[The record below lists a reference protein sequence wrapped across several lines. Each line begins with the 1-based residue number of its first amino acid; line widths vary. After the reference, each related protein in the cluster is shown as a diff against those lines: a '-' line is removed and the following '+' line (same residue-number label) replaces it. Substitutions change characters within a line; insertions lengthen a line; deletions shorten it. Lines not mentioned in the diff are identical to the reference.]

1 MSEEERVSTE
11 AELRN
16 AHQAENRITFLVV
29 GESPFR
35 HLQRIFLSRNHLLI
49 QEAEDVGGVIE
60 FLKTGDVEGA
70 LVEFSGSF
78 GVSLEVIETLRRLRP
93 LLPVVVASPQ
103 PSVAEAVRIMQLGVD
118 SYVPTLGEV
127 LLRPGSVAP
136 ELTDSVLRIVQR
148 RRVLAPSEHASRLRP
163 VALKQGLVAES
174 EPMKAVLRDVAL
186 VAPARTTVLILGETG
201 SGKERI
207 AQAIHQGSPRRRQAF
222 VAVNCAALSESLLET
237 ELFGHE
243 KGAFTGAHCRREGRF
258 KMADGGTL
266 FLDEIGE
273 VSPALQVKLL
283 RVLQERQFE
292 RVGGSQTLSVDVR
305 VIAATNRDLRLMVKE
320 GAFRPDLFY
329 RLNVM
334 VLHLPA
340 LRDRPGD
347 LEPLVAHIL
356 QRLSLELGM
365 PAPDL
370 GDDLMESLSRYRWP
384 GNVRELENVLERLMI
399 LSRGRRA
406 TWNDLPAE
414 LQRPEAAPT
423 AASEV
428 LRSDGAPEPRSD
440 QPSIP
445 GATFRELE
453 RYAILRTYE
462 ACGHSPSRTA
472 QILGLSLRTVHYRL
486 REYRGASGRRRT
498 AVLTSVPPLS
508 DDDDDDGTA

>member
-1 MSEEERVSTE
+1 VSTE
-11 AELRN
+11 PEVRN
-16 AHQAENRITFLVV
+16 ANQTESQTTFLVV
-29 GESPFR
+29 GEPPFR
-35 HLQRIFLSRNHLLI
+35 QLQRIFLGRNHLAI
-49 QEAEDVGGVIE
+49 EEAEDVEGVIDV
-60 FLKTGDVEGA
+60 LKAVDVEAA
-70 LVEFSGSF
+70 LVEFSR
-78 GVSLEVIETLRRLRP
+78 VSGISLQVIETLRRLRP
-93 LLPVVVASPQ
+93 LLPVVVASAQ

-118 SYVPTLGEV
+118 SYVPLPGE
-127 LLRPGSVAP
+127 RAVAGGP
-136 ELTDSVLRIVQR
+136 ELNDSILRIVQR
-148 RRVLAPSEHASRLRP
+148 RRVLAPVDRTRCLGA
-163 VALKQGLVAES
+163 VALNQGLVGES
-174 EPMKAVLRDVAL
+174 DAMKAVLRDVAL
-186 VAPARTTVLILGETG
+186 VAPTKTTVLILGETG

-207 AQAIHQGSPRRRQAF
+207 AQAIHQGSPRRRRPF

-273 VSPALQVKLL
+273 LSPALQVKLL

-320 GAFRPDLFY
+320 GSFRPDLFY

-340 LRDRPGD
+340 LRERPGD

-356 QRLSLELGM
+356 ERLSLELGI
-365 PAPDL
+365 PAPELSDE
-370 GDDLMESLSRYRWP
+370 LMESLARYQWP

-399 LSRGRRA
+399 MSRGRRA

-414 LQRPEAAPT
+414 LQRPEAWPST
-423 AASEV
+423 ATVMTSDASAET
-428 LRSDGAPEPRSD
+428 RTD
-440 QPSIP
+440 QPTIP

-472 QILGLSLRTVHYRL
+472 EILGLSLRTVHYRL
-486 REYRGASGRRRT
+486 REYRGASGRRRR
-498 AVLTSVPPLS
+498 AVLTSVPPP
-508 DDDDDDGTA
+508 DDEGAA

>member
-1 MSEEERVSTE
+1 VSTE
-11 AELRN
+11 VEVRN
-16 AHQAENRITFLVV
+16 AREAETEITFLVV

-35 HLQRIFLSRNHLLI
+35 QLQRIFLSRNHLRI
-49 QEAEDVGGVIE
+49 QEAEDVGSVIDI
-60 FLKTGDVEGA
+60 LKTGDVEGA
-70 LVEFSGSF
+70 LVEFSRSF

-118 SYVPTLGEV
+118 SYVPAAGDLMM
-127 LLRPGSVAP
+127 RPGSGAP

-148 RRVLAPSEHASRLRP
+148 RRVLAPVDRTRCLGA
-163 VALKQGLVAES
+163 VALNQGLVGES
-174 EPMKAVLRDVAL
+174 EAMQAVLRDVAL
-186 VAPARTTVLILGETG
+186 VAPTRTTVLILGETG

-207 AQAIHQGSPRRRQAF
+207 AQAIHQGSPRRRRPF
-222 VAVNCAALSESLLET
+222 VAVNCAALAESLLET

-273 VSPALQVKLL
+273 LSPALQVKLL

-340 LRDRPGD
+340 LRERPGD
-347 LEPLVAHIL
+347 LEPLAAHIL
-356 QRLSLELGM
+356 ERLSLELGM
-365 PAPDL
+365 PIPELSDA
-370 GDDLMESLSRYRWP
+370 LMEKLAAYHWP

-399 LSRGRRA
+399 MSRGRPA
-406 TWNDLPAE
+406 TGNDLPAE
-414 LQRPEAAPT
+414 LHRREDGPAAPT
-423 AASEV
+423 VMASDATTEA
-428 LRSDGAPEPRSD
+428 RTG
-440 QPSIP
+440 QPTIP

-462 ACGHSPSRTA
+462 ASGHSPSRTA
-472 QILGLSLRTVHYRL
+472 EILGLSLRTVHYRL
-486 REYRGASGRRRT
+486 REYRGASGRRRKT
-498 AVLTSVPPLS
+498 VLTSVPPLG
-508 DDDDDDGTA
+508 DDDDDAGTA